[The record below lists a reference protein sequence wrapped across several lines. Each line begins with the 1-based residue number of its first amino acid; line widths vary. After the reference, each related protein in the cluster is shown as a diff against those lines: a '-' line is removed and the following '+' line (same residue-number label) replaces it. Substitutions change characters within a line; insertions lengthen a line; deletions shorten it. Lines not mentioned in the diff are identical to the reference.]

1 MSHRKQKQ
9 NGATQFRFAADVAR
23 ASAER
28 SLAELARPPAEL
40 LQRHRVNAS
49 TESRPALQA
58 LLRPHDVLGSCLG
71 VQHASRPRCVVV
83 RPVWR
88 CVLIGLSGA
97 PGLGIADDAPAAAD
111 IGSGVPFS
119 SAPWKRHKSCA
130 VVDMAAVIEVI
141 GMLERTPITKDT
153 LERTRLGKYINE
165 LRKRTNNDS
174 LARRAKELVKSW
186 RRLLPC
192 DQQQTPNGG
201 GPPVVVVGP
210 GPGPGIG
217 PGPGPGLPSGPRRSP
232 SCSSVSNSPVPPS
245 LLAAAAAV
253 TTAAAGPGLGPRRN
267 GGFKPVSPA
276 CCPSA
281 PCSPGS
287 PLAHP
292 HPRSP
297 PPLEPVAKNNVAN
310 KRLRKSVASS
320 DGPADCAKKAAWSPP
335 NGVHPWDPIPSGNS
349 AFESVRNRIATTST
363 TSPRLP
369 KVKTTQQLIAD
380 LKAKSGLS
388 LDGGTAAAAAVAAA
402 ASATPPPTSSR
413 PKRSGNYSL
422 LGTDDETSRTKSE
435 LMDRF
440 LKSSVPNGPSP
451 ASPTTAKGGTSAEV
465 AAILSALPEIGPE
478 VGA

>member
-1 MSHRKQKQ
+1 MGIFGESRRVVGGAAGEERLRKAVTSRAAHRSQHAQ
-9 NGATQFRFAADVAR
+9 YTVHVRHTVPVAG
-23 ASAER
+23 ETVT
-28 SLAELARPPAEL
+28 ELACWVAAKFL
-40 LQRHRVNAS
+40 LYGLMQCS
-49 TESRPALQA
+49 PFEIKDKLLKAL
-58 LLRPHDVLGSCLG
+58 DE
-71 VQHASRPRCVVV
+71 
-83 RPVWR
+83 
-88 CVLIGLSGA
+88 
-97 PGLGIADDAPAAAD
+97 DNN
-111 IGSGVPFS
+111 
-119 SAPWKRHKSCA
+119 

-165 LRKRTNNDS
+165 LRKRTSNDS

-192 DQQQTPNGG
+192 DQQQTPN
-201 GPPVVVVGP
+201 
-210 GPGPGIG
+210 
-217 PGPGPGLPSGPRRSP
+217 
-232 SCSSVSNSPVPPS
+232 VPH
-245 LLAAAAAV
+245 AA
-253 TTAAAGPGLGPRRN
+253 RQ
-267 GGFKPVSPA
+267 
-276 CCPSA
+276 A

-320 DGPADCAKKAAWSPP
+320 DGPDSAKKVAWSPP

-388 LDGGTAAAAAVAAA
+388 LDGSTAAAAAVAAA
-402 ASATPPPTSSR
+402 AAASATPPPSSSR

-451 ASPTTAKGGTSAEV
+451 ASPTTAKSGASGEV

-478 VGA
+478 VELEEEEVPVVPLEVTPEVEERFATQQWAFVNGVYDHEGQWRGWHEVTTGRSYGGGPSSHVALCKYRLVTRGSRNEGGT

>member
-1 MSHRKQKQ
+1 MQCSPYEIKDK
-9 NGATQFRFAADVAR
+9 
-23 ASAER
+23 
-28 SLAELARPPAEL
+28 L
-40 LQRHRVNAS
+40 LK
-49 TESRPALQA
+49 AL
-58 LLRPHDVLGSCLG
+58 DE
-71 VQHASRPRCVVV
+71 
-83 RPVWR
+83 
-88 CVLIGLSGA
+88 
-97 PGLGIADDAPAAAD
+97 DNN
-111 IGSGVPFS
+111 
-119 SAPWKRHKSCA
+119 

-141 GMLERTPITKDT
+141 GLLERTPITKDT

-165 LRKRTNNDS
+165 LRKRTSNDS

-192 DQQQTPNGG
+192 DPQQQTPNGG

-217 PGPGPGLPSGPRRSP
+217 PGPGPGLLSGPRRSP

-253 TTAAAGPGLGPRRN
+253 TTAGAGPGLGPRRN

-310 KRLRKSVASS
+310 KRLRKSAAST
-320 DGPADCAKKAAWSPP
+320 DGPADSAKKAAWSPP

-349 AFESVRNRIATTST
+349 AFESVRNRIATTTTST

-388 LDGGTAAAAAVAAA
+388 LDGNTAAAAAVAAA
-402 ASATPPPTSSR
+402 AASATPPPPSSR

-440 LKSSVPNGPSP
+440 LKSSVPNGPSSS
-451 ASPTTAKGGTSAEV
+451 SPTTTTTTAKGGAPGEV

-478 VGA
+478 VELEEEEVPIVPLEVTPEVEERFATQQWEFVNGVYDHESQWRGWHEVTTGRSYGGDLLHMLPYVNIDW

>member
-1 MSHRKQKQ
+1 MQCSPYEIKDK
-9 NGATQFRFAADVAR
+9 
-23 ASAER
+23 
-28 SLAELARPPAEL
+28 L
-40 LQRHRVNAS
+40 LK
-49 TESRPALQA
+49 AL
-58 LLRPHDVLGSCLG
+58 DE
-71 VQHASRPRCVVV
+71 
-83 RPVWR
+83 
-88 CVLIGLSGA
+88 
-97 PGLGIADDAPAAAD
+97 DNN
-111 IGSGVPFS
+111 
-119 SAPWKRHKSCA
+119 

-141 GMLERTPITKDT
+141 SLLERTPITKDT

-165 LRKRTNNDS
+165 LRKRTTNEP

-192 DQQQTPNGG
+192 DQTPNGG
-201 GPPVVVVGP
+201 GPPVVGP

-217 PGPGPGLPSGPRRSP
+217 PGPGPGLPRLSP

-253 TTAAAGPGLGPRRN
+253 TTAGAGPGLGPRRN

-310 KRLRKSVASS
+310 KRLRKHDAPDS
-320 DGPADCAKKAAWSPP
+320 AKKAAWSPP

-349 AFESVRNRIATTST
+349 AFESVRNRMVTISHAT

-369 KVKTTQQLIAD
+369 KVKTTQQLIAE

-388 LDGGTAAAAAVAAA
+388 LDSSAVAAA
-402 ASATPPPTSSR
+402 AAAAAAATPPPTSSSR

-440 LKSSVPNGPSP
+440 LQSSSSVPNGPVVP
-451 ASPTTAKGGTSAEV
+451 ASSSTASATTAAAPGEV
-465 AAILSALPEIGPE
+465 AAILRALPEIGPE
-478 VGA
+478 VDLEEEESPTVPLEVTPEVEERFATQEWEFVNGVYDHKGEWKGWHEVTTAHSYGGDILHMLPYVNIDW

>member
-1 MSHRKQKQ
+1 MQCSPYEIKDK
-9 NGATQFRFAADVAR
+9 
-23 ASAER
+23 
-28 SLAELARPPAEL
+28 L
-40 LQRHRVNAS
+40 LK
-49 TESRPALQA
+49 AL
-58 LLRPHDVLGSCLG
+58 DE
-71 VQHASRPRCVVV
+71 
-83 RPVWR
+83 
-88 CVLIGLSGA
+88 
-97 PGLGIADDAPAAAD
+97 DNN
-111 IGSGVPFS
+111 
-119 SAPWKRHKSCA
+119 

-141 GMLERTPITKDT
+141 SLLERTPITKDT

-165 LRKRTNNDS
+165 LRKRTTNEP

-192 DQQQTPNGG
+192 DQTPNGG
-201 GPPVVVVGP
+201 GPPVVGP

-217 PGPGPGLPSGPRRSP
+217 PGPGPGLPRRSP

-253 TTAAAGPGLGPRRN
+253 TTAGAGPGLGPRRN

-310 KRLRKSVASS
+310 KRLRKLNAPDS
-320 DGPADCAKKAAWSPP
+320 AKKAAWSPP

-349 AFESVRNRIATTST
+349 AFESVRNRVATISHAT

-369 KVKTTQQLIAD
+369 KVKTTQQLIAE

-388 LDGGTAAAAAVAAA
+388 LDSSAVAAA
-402 ASATPPPTSSR
+402 AAAAAAATPPPTSSSR

-440 LKSSVPNGPSP
+440 LQSSSSVPNGPAVPSSSAVP
-451 ASPTTAKGGTSAEV
+451 ATTAGAPGEV
-465 AAILSALPEIGPE
+465 AAILSALPEIGPDVDLEEEETPTVPLE
-478 VGA
+478 VTPEVEERFATQQWEFVNGVYDHEGQWKGWHEVTTGRSYTGDILHMLPYVNIDW